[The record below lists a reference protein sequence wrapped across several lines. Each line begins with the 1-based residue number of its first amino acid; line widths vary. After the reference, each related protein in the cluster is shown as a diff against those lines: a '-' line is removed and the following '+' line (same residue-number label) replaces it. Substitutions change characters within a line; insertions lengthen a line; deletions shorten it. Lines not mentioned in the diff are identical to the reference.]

1 MAVDSEKAR
10 AESVQKHAAQ
20 QRAKEE
26 ARRQARKDAAKSQVS
41 LIVHGPVRT

>member
-26 ARRQARKDAAKSQVS
+26 ARRQTRREAGKSQVS
-41 LIVHGPVRT
+41 VIVHGPVRT

>member
-10 AESVQKHAAQ
+10 AASVQQHAAQ

-41 LIVHGPVRT
+41 LIVHGPIRT